1 MHAYAYVWHGYS
13 VWWSRSRASGEL
25 KTRSWFYKS
34 RINFEF
40 WRNLA
45 NTLTFLNIKITFRVP
60 TYISSLLIYVLD
72 LAAELKVS
80 LSFAF
85 DSVMFT
91 IARKNVLDLRKKRK
105 LSTKSNTSVHFKTM
119 YRKKNLFFS
128 RDSVPSL
135 PRCCPPWVLHSWK
148 KNTENIIHLLLFL
161 TLKHAELIFYKIN
174 YFLPHRHRP
183 WFSNLSKCLMRK

>member
-1 MHAYAYVWHGYS
+1 M
-13 VWWSRSRASGEL
+13 
-25 KTRSWFYKS
+25 KTRSWFFKS

-60 TYISSLLIYVLD
+60 TYISSLLIYVID
-72 LAAELKVS
+72 LTAELKVS

-85 DSVMFT
+85 DSAMFT
-91 IARKNVLDLRKKRK
+91 KACKNVLDLRKKWK

-148 KNTENIIHLLLFL
+148 KKQKNVIHLLFFL
-161 TLKHAELIFYKIN
+161 TLKHAELISYKIN
-174 YFLPHRHRP
+174 YFLSHRHWP
-183 WFSNLSKCLMRK
+183 WSSKLSKCLMRKWPLNYLLVVVFFYKIKLTFLVLA